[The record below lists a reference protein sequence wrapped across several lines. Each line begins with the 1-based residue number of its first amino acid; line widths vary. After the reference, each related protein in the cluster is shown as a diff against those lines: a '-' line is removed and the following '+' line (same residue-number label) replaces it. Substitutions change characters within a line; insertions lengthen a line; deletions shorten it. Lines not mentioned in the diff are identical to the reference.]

1 MELITSLLMRQ
12 IRTSKGVMNLIRFI
26 NFLFFAVGGF
36 ALTVVAQMFIL
47 ETATVWQWIGF
58 TTLITALCLY
68 GAAIYE
74 IIRD

>member
-1 MELITSLLMRQ
+1 ML
-12 IRTSKGVMNLIRFI
+12 RFI
-26 NFLFFAVGGF
+26 NFLFFAVSGF
-36 ALTVVAQMFIL
+36 ALTVVAQMFAL
-47 ETATVWQWIGF
+47 EAEAIWRFLGF